1 MVRPVDQV
9 SARPTI
15 PPSNSRPVN
24 DQPMNARH
32 LRMLLWGAERIAP
45 DAVKDS
51 PLVVVVE
58 QTLLGVVVGV
68 RIDADRGLVLDAIS
82 TNVDPASFKC
92 F

>member
-1 MVRPVDQV
+1 
-9 SARPTI
+9 
-15 PPSNSRPVN
+15 
-24 DQPMNARH
+24 MNARH

-45 DAVKDS
+45 DAVRDW

-58 QTLLGVVVGV
+58 QTLLCVVVGV

-82 TNVDPASFKC
+82 TNVDPAAIEF